1 LQGSDDVYE
10 TFNILMRRK
19 PKENNFKAVLETIR
33 HLMNT
38 ECVVPPWLHDIL
50 LGYGDPAAAH
60 YSNMSN
66 QERTLE
72 FNDTFLDYEH
82 LRASF
87 PDYQLKCDAAEGS
100 RKPPYRL
107 IFEDVAEQRDS
118 DAEQEMETNQR
129 TIAKSISV
137 QPYKYE
143 ARGPYPSDKPKQ

>member
-1 LQGSDDVYE
+1 
-10 TFNILMRRK
+10 MRRK

-60 YSNMSN
+60 YTNMSN
-66 QERTLE
+66 QERSLE
-72 FNDTFLDYEH
+72 FNDTFLDYQH
-82 LRASF
+82 LVASF
-87 PDYQLKCDAAEGS
+87 PTYTMKCELPEE
-100 RKPPYRL
+100 RRLPPYRL
-107 IFEDVAEQRDS
+107 IFEDVQLHKES
-118 DAEQEMETNQR
+118 DDEEKDEKVKEEPALT
-129 TIAKSISV
+129 KSIVV